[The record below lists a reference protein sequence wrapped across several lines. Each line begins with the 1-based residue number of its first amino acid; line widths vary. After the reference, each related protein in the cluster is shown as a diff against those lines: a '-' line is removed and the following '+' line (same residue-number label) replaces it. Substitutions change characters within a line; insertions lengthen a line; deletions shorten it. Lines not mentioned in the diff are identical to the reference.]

1 MRRPRPPAMPVM
13 RSFSPG
19 SAPRRRRSTC
29 APGVGAK
36 WKSCSGPSLGT
47 RAMRTRNH
55 RPHPDGAATR
65 RWTMMALA
73 ALALALAAPAAAL
86 DLEGARLLDLTHPFD
101 ARTIYWPTAKPFTLE
116 PVAHGM
122 TEGGWWYAANNFSA
136 AEHGGTHLD
145 APIHFAE
152 GRWTADEIPL
162 DRLVGPALVVDIAGK
177 AARDRDALLTRADL
191 EAFERRSGRIP
202 DGAVVLVRTGWD
214 RFWDDRARYL
224 GSAAPGDT
232 AHLHFPGVAED
243 AAVWLTTARR
253 LRSIGIDTA
262 SIDHGP
268 SRDFRAHR
276 ALTNANV
283 PIFENLAGL
292 GALPPRGAVFIGLP
306 MKIRGG
312 SGGAAGGGG
321 GLAAGAPRF
330 WPP

>member
-13 RSFSPG
+13 RTFSPG
-19 SAPRRRRSTC
+19 SAPRRVRRTS
-29 APGVGAK
+29 APAAGAK
-36 WKSCSGPSLGT
+36 WKSCSGPSTGE
-47 RAMRTRNH
+47 RAMKSRIIDR
-55 RPHPDGAATR
+55 
-65 RWTMMALA
+65 
-73 ALALALAAPAAAL
+73 
-86 DLEGARLLDLTHPFD
+86 
-101 ARTIYWPTAKPFTLE
+101 IPTERQP
-116 PVAHGM
+116 
-122 TEGGWWYAANNFSA
+122 
-136 AEHGGTHLD
+136 GGTHLD

-162 DRLVGPALVVDIAGK
+162 DRLVGPALVVDVGEK
-177 AARDRDALLTRADL
+177 AARDPDALLTRADL
-191 EAFERRSGRIP
+191 EAFEGRGGRIP

-232 AHLHFPGVAED
+232 AHLHFPGVGED
-243 AAVWLTTARR
+243 AALWLTTVRR
-253 LRSIGIDTA
+253 IRSIGIDTA

-292 GALPPRGAVFIGLP
+292 AALPPRGAVFIGLP

-312 SGGAAGGGG
+312 SGGPLRAVAV
-321 GLAAGAPRF
+321 LP
-330 WPP
+330 